1 MLLTFWRLKPQ
12 LFSGGLAGAETEGL
26 EQRAVSYFLS
36 LELEILGILTRRFL
50 NPYPPISLYTGP
62 ESETANKK
70 PFGAQPAAFQAAAG
84 CVGTE
89 YSRRRPPL
97 DVSRVCCTLTVPK
110 MTTFDDRVRG
120 MVTATLTVCV
130 RGRCACRQSRDVD
143 YGSRWCSHS
152 RSYARK
158 RPGSTS
164 CGRGDSRRLKRG
176 SFCWQSG

>member
-1 MLLTFWRLKPQ
+1 M
-12 LFSGGLAGAETEGL
+12 A
-26 EQRAVSYFLS
+26 Y
-36 LELEILGILTRRFL
+36 
-50 NPYPPISLYTGP
+50 
-62 ESETANKK
+62 KK
-70 PFGAQPAAFQAAAG
+70 PFGAQPAASQAATG

-143 YGSRWCSHS
+143 YGS
-152 RSYARK
+152 
-158 RPGSTS
+158 
-164 CGRGDSRRLKRG
+164 
-176 SFCWQSG
+176 Q